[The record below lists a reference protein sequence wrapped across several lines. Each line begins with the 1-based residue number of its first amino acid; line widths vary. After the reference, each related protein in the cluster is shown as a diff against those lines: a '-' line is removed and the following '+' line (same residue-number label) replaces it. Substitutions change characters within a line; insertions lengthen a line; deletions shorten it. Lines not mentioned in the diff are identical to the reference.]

1 MSALGPIEILFL
13 LAPVAVVP
21 LALRLTAAPADATRA
36 LGAARRLQ
44 PSGALAVVA
53 SFLVPRG
60 LLAAALALTWL
71 VVTGLV
77 ALHGCQRLRGPA
89 RNTAEVAIGA
99 GCLMLPIGGGWLFL
113 SRLGRGALG
122 FEEPLILLTAVHFH
136 YAAYATLVLVGNAG
150 RALGEGRAYRLIAGG
165 AMSGPPLLAAGITF
179 SPLLEVLA
187 AAVIVLAVSGLGALT
202 LVRIVP
208 HSPPVARVLLIVS
221 SVSAFGGMACALAYA
236 VGEFTGF
243 GVISL
248 GQMARIHGP
257 LNALGF
263 VLAGLVGWAIAPRSH
278 PPTMV
283 AAGCSHPPTMVA
295 AGCSHPPTMVA
306 AGRNLGPRSL

>member
-36 LGAARRLQ
+36 LEAARRLQ
-44 PSGALAVVA
+44 PWGALAVVA

-60 LLAAALALTWL
+60 RLAAALAMAWL
-71 VVTGLV
+71 VVTSLV
-77 ALHGCQRLRGPA
+77 ALHGCQRLRAPA
-89 RNTAEVAIGA
+89 RKTAEVAIGA
-99 GCLMLPIGGGWLFL
+99 GCLMLPIGGGWLVL

-179 SPLLEVLA
+179 SPPLEVLA

-208 HSPPVARVLLIVS
+208 HSPPVARALLIVS
-221 SVSAFGGMACALAYA
+221 SLSAFGGMACALAYA

-243 GVISL
+243 GIISL

-263 VLAGLVGWAIAPRSH
+263 VLAGLVGWAMAP
-278 PPTMV
+278 
-283 AAGCSHPPTMVA
+283 C
-295 AGCSHPPTMVA
+295 
-306 AGRNLGPRSL
+306 NLGPRSL